1 MTTTDELSV
10 ISQIRGEVK
19 SDSPA
24 LMADVLRGYGMT
36 VYECD
41 LNQVLRQSEA
51 SGILWNATRIREIF
65 SSNLLPHSSF
75 LRPVGSKRPSAERL
89 LPRIKFSGFSD
100 ISVVPGDELIESLSS
115 SYSRVGMDETMVITR
130 SNKRANIYNQGIRNT
145 VLDREDELCRGD
157 LLMIVKNNYFW
168 EMRN

>member
-1 MTTTDELSV
+1 M
-10 ISQIRGEVK
+10 ISNDLLGNHNSQFSTLNSQFGSGCLLDDLMEFVYSGQNCRMLLIGDKAQLPPVGEEE
-19 SDSPA
+19 SPA
-24 LMADVLRGYGMT
+24 LMADMLRGYGMT

-89 LPRIKFSGFSD
+89 LPRKIPVSD
-100 ISVVPGDELIESLSS
+100 GERLTKLRHAEGNIEFAAEH
-115 SYSRVGMDETMVITR
+115 VAFV
-130 SNKRANIYNQGIRNT
+130 
-145 VLDREDELCRGD
+145 RGD
-157 LLMIVKNNYFW
+157 G
-168 EMRN
+168 